1 MEDRIKNYDP
11 YEPWYKEYEDTSSEQ
26 VFISTSSISNR
37 TNNFYQ
43 NLMDKWESLERNE
56 NKKGENETMTK
67 IPVIKDVN
75 ILVENKVVEVAF
87 EDKTKEKAVCLEPD
101 TFDLERAISICLAK
115 KVMGGSSA
123 YNNAVKKGLKVYDN
137 KIKQEAADK
146 KEKERIEKKRAK
158 LKAYKQRRKERKV
171 AEENERQI
179 EIQKEAYIRAM
190 KKLKK

>member
-1 MEDRIKNYDP
+1 MRYGFTTNYDICT
-11 YEPWYKEYEDTSSEQ
+11 PWFKEYEDTSSTP
-26 VFISTSSISNR
+26 ICNIYGR

-43 NLMDKWESLERNE
+43 SLMDKWEDFENKE
-56 NKKGENETMTK
+56 NKKGEDKTMTK
-67 IPVIKDVN
+67 IPAIKDVK
-75 ILVENKVVEVAF
+75 ILVENKVVEVTF
-87 EDKTKEKAVCLEPD
+87 EDETKEKAVCLEPD

-137 KIKQEAADK
+137 KLNREIAEKT
-146 KEKERIEKKRAK
+146 EKERIERKRAK
-158 LKAYKQRRKERKV
+158 LKAYKQRRKERKI

-190 KKLKK
+190 KELKK